1 MMPKGAEP
9 VNPPKIYGSNL
20 PQLLNL
26 LKRPE
31 YRYRYWA
38 KREIREMEP
47 IKVKRALDQW
57 IKNLDPKD
65 PRHRHHQVEA
75 MWTYRNVEQSN
86 IDLLSEL
93 LRCENHNA
101 RAAAARQLRHWHSLS
116 KEGDDLLTKAAL
128 DQSGLVRLEAAIACS
143 YIGTENAFETL
154 KVISTQPNDKHLS
167 YAIKTSLGS
176 APMRKFWDP
185 RDSKVKEPIVY
196 NFLSTQKEQE
206 VKIEKSRSDNKFD
219 RQKNLLKVKVSC
231 LKERMLFSVKLM
243 MKPNLGE
250 YKISS
255 NGDILAKKN
264 QPIRI
269 EFSNPDATPHNLV
282 LVQPDS
288 LKEVGLAANEMAK
301 DPNAAR
307 DGQFI
312 PASKKIITHTKMLK
326 QGETEVLRFKAPRK
340 PGVYP
345 YLCSFPGHWT
355 IMKGNLIVK

>member
-1 MMPKGAEP
+1 M
-9 VNPPKIYGSNL
+9 
-20 PQLLNL
+20 
-26 LKRPE
+26 
-31 YRYRYWA
+31 
-38 KREIREMEP
+38 
-47 IKVKRALDQW
+47 
-57 IKNLDPKD
+57 
-65 PRHRHHQVEA
+65 
-75 MWTYRNVEQSN
+75 
-86 IDLLSEL
+86 
-93 LRCENHNA
+93 
-101 RAAAARQLRHWHSLS
+101 
-116 KEGDDLLTKAAL
+116 
-128 DQSGLVRLEAAIACS
+128 
-143 YIGTENAFETL
+143 
-154 KVISTQPNDKHLS
+154 
-167 YAIKTSLGS
+167 
-176 APMRKFWDP
+176 
-185 RDSKVKEPIVY
+185 
-196 NFLSTQKEQE
+196 
-206 VKIEKSRSDNKFD
+206 KIEKSRFDNKFD

-250 YKISS
+250 YTISS
-255 NGDILAKKN
+255 TGDILAKKN

-312 PASKKIITHTKMLK
+312 PESKKIITHTKMLK